1 MLTPLKPEMLNEAGL
16 AERAKR
22 FRTVASSFHRNAELL
37 FKGSA
42 PDRDDE
48 KHTPQHRRNTRD
60 EVARHL
66 LRQQYP
72 H

>member
-1 MLTPLKPEMLNEAGL
+1 MQALLVGGPMLTPLKPEMLNEAGL

-42 PDRDDE
+42 FGFEISPGPGLQR
-48 KHTPQHRRNTRD
+48 
-60 EVARHL
+60 VAAQ
-66 LRQQYP
+66 LR
-72 H
+72 